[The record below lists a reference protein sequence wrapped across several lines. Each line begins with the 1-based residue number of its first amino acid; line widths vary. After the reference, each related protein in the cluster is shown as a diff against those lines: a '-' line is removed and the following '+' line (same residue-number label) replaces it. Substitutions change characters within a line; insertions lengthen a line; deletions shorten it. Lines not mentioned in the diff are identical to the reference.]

1 MAASIITTTRA
12 SLVTSFIRVLF
23 YALLTLIL
31 IPIQVL
37 AMLMRL
43 PVSKSLPIWYHRMC
57 CRILGIRIEVFG
69 HRSRTRP
76 TLFIANHASYLDIAI
91 YGALMQGSFVAKAE
105 VAKWPIF
112 GLLAKLQ
119 NSVFVDRKVR
129 TSLLQAKSILNR
141 LEKGDNI
148 ILFPEGTSGDGNR
161 VLPFKSALFAVANI
175 TPKGQPLVLQPVSL
189 TYSRLDGI
197 PIGRHLR
204 PLFAWYGDVDMFSHA
219 SRLIGL
225 GRLTVTV
232 SFHEVVTIREFSSR
246 KELATHCFNKIS
258 HGHAEALAGR
268 LQPLVGKA
276 GRWDW
281 ISWRPRPRLRDIRSR
296 RRAPGIKVGIE
307 SRRRLDSR

>member
-1 MAASIITTTRA
+1 MAASIITTARA

-23 YALLTLIL
+23 YALLTFIL

-43 PVSKSLPIWYHRMC
+43 PVSKSLPIWYHQMS

-69 HRSRTRP
+69 HRSRVRP

-91 YGALMQGSFVAKAE
+91 YGALIQGSFVAKAE

-129 TSLLQAKSILNR
+129 TSLLQAKSILDR

-175 TPKGQPLVLQPVSL
+175 KPKGQPLFLQPVSL

-232 SFHEVVTIREFSSR
+232 SFHEAVTIEEFSSR
-246 KELATHCFNKIS
+246 KELAAHCFNKIS

-296 RRAPGIKVGIE
+296 RRAPGIKVGVE